1 MESVL
6 VARISA
12 MKPLQL
18 GNAADKC
25 GNHLRISR
33 QIYRISTRNYVL
45 TSRQST
51 PRAAMQSQ
59 SREEVQASLRLSNT
73 AFVGASSETTNS
85 SNYSS
90 APLELMQRLLAA
102 SESTPTPRT
111 WAIIGMLAGVT
122 LLATPGLALAEHLP
136 SAASSIPQPIADLA
150 ENEDFWANVLRYI
163 SYFFS
168 VLLGTAYVAIKP
180 IFELLKRPTTAIL
193 VIIGGAALYFFVS
206 TTVGAMLGMNDI
218 IEYEPSSI
226 VTPMQQ

>member
-1 MESVL
+1 MENVL
-6 VARISA
+6 IARLSA

-25 GNHLRISR
+25 GNQLRIRREVNRMSGRISR
-33 QIYRISTRNYVL
+33 L
-45 TSRQST
+45 TSTPSI

-59 SREEVQASLRLSNT
+59 SSEEVQASLRLGNT
-73 AFVGASSETTNS
+73 AVVGVRSETSTS
-85 SNYSS
+85 SNSS
-90 APLELMQRLLAA
+90 APLELMQRVLAA
-102 SESTPTPRT
+102 SESTSTART

-136 SAASSIPQPIADLA
+136 SATSSIPRPIADIA

-180 IFELLKRPTTAIL
+180 VFELLKRPTTAIL

-206 TTVGAMLGMNDI
+206 TTVGAMLGMNEI

-226 VTPMQQ
+226 VTPMQ

>member
-1 MESVL
+1 
-6 VARISA
+6 
-12 MKPLQL
+12 MKSMQL
-18 GNAADKC
+18 SNVVDKC
-25 GNHLRISR
+25 TIQLRISR
-33 QIYRISTRNYVL
+33 QTQRISNRN
-45 TSRQST
+45 TASASRLSI
-51 PRAAMQSQ
+51 PCAATQSQ
-59 SREEVQASLRLSNT
+59 SSKEVQSLRL
-73 AFVGASSETTNS
+73 TNS
-85 SNYSS
+85 TALNGKTTTSSSTS
-90 APLELMQRLLAA
+90 APLELMQRLLVAG
-102 SESTPTPRT
+102 SESTPSAKT
-111 WAIIGMLAGVT
+111 WAIIGMLAGAT
-122 LLATPGLALAEHLP
+122 LLATPGLALADHLP
-136 SAASSIPQPIADLA
+136 SAAHSVPQPIADLA

>member
-1 MESVL
+1 MKSLL
-6 VARISA
+6 VARTSA

-18 GNAADKC
+18 SNAADKC
-25 GNHLRISR
+25 GNQSRISR
-33 QIYRISTRNYVL
+33 NLQRISSRNSKL
-45 TSRQST
+45 KARQSILC
-51 PRAAMQSQ
+51 AAMQSQ
-59 SREEVQASLRLSNT
+59 SGEEVQASLRL
-73 AFVGASSETTNS
+73 NS
-85 SNYSS
+85 SANIVGQTTTTSS
-90 APLELMQRLLAA
+90 SSSSNAPLELMQRLLAA
-102 SESTPTPRT
+102 SDSAPTART
-111 WAIIGMLAGVT
+111 WALIGMLAGVT

-136 SAASSIPQPIADLA
+136 SAAHTFPQPIADLA

-180 IFELLKRPTTAIL
+180 ILELLKRPTTAIL

-226 VTPMQQ
+226 VTPMQ

>member
-12 MKPLQL
+12 MMPLQL

-25 GNHLRISR
+25 GNRLRISR
-33 QIYRISTRNYVL
+33 QVRRILSRN
-45 TSRQST
+45 SRLAFKQSIS
-51 PRAAMQSQ
+51 RATMQSQ
-59 SREEVQASLRLSNT
+59 SSEEVQASSRLSST
-73 AFVGASSETTNS
+73 VVGVSSETSISIN
-85 SNYSS
+85 SS
-90 APLELMQRLLAA
+90 APLELMQRVLAA
-102 SESTPTPRT
+102 SESTPTART

-136 SAASSIPQPIADLA
+136 SATHSIPRPIADLA

>member
-1 MESVL
+1 
-6 VARISA
+6 
-12 MKPLQL
+12 
-18 GNAADKC
+18 
-25 GNHLRISR
+25 
-33 QIYRISTRNYVL
+33 
-45 TSRQST
+45 
-51 PRAAMQSQ
+51 
-59 SREEVQASLRLSNT
+59 
-73 AFVGASSETTNS
+73 
-85 SNYSS
+85 
-90 APLELMQRLLAA
+90 
-102 SESTPTPRT
+102 
-111 WAIIGMLAGVT
+111 MLAGAT
-122 LLATPGLALAEHLP
+122 LLATPGLALADHLP
-136 SAASSIPQPIADLA
+136 SAAHSVPQPIADLA